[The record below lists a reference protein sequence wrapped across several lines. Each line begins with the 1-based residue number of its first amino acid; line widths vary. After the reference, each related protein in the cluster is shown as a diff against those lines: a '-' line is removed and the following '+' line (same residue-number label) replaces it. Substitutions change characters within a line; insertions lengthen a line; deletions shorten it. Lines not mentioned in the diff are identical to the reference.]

1 MSKVFII
8 GATGGVGS
16 KLGPMLISAGHQVS
30 ALHRN
35 PEQANELTKAGM
47 TPYCGDIMNM
57 RSEDFMNF
65 TLNCDVIVFS
75 AGAAGSGVDRT
86 SAIDGEGV
94 TKAIHAAIKNGISRF
109 YLVSA
114 FMDAGRDLP
123 QNDKFE
129 HYMKIKRQSDNALVA
144 TDLKWVILR
153 PGALTNEEGNGRV
166 NANLA
171 IPFGPVSR
179 SNVAAMLT
187 ELIQSPEIYRE
198 IIELTDGEVNV
209 QDAVKSLRR

>member
-1 MSKVFII
+1 
-8 GATGGVGS
+8 
-16 KLGPMLISAGHQVS
+16 MLINAGHQVS
-30 ALHRN
+30 GLHRN
-35 PEQANELTKAGM
+35 PEQAKDLLKAGVK
-47 TPYCGDIMNM
+47 PFCGDIMDM
-57 RSEDFMNF
+57 SSEDFVNL
-65 TLNCDVIVFS
+65 TQNYDVIIFS
-75 AGAAGSGVDRT
+75 AGAAGSGLDRT

-123 QNDKFE
+123 QKDKFE
-129 HYMKIKRQSDNALVA
+129 HYMSVKRQSDNALVA
-144 TDLKWVILR
+144 TGLKWVILR

-187 ELIQSPEIYRE
+187 ELVQSPDIYRE
-198 IIELTDGEVNV
+198 IIELTDGEIAV
-209 QDAVKSLRR
+209 QDAIKSLRR

>member
-57 RSEDFMNF
+57 SSEDFMNF
-65 TLNCDVIVFS
+65 TQDCDVIVFS
-75 AGAAGSGVDRT
+75 AGAAGSGVERT
-86 SAIDGEGV
+86 SAIDGDGV
-94 TKAIHAAIKNGISRF
+94 TKSIHAAIKNGIFRF

-129 HYMKIKRQSDNALVA
+129 HYMNVKRLSDNALVA
-144 TDLKWVILR
+144 TDLNWVILR

-179 SNVAAMLT
+179 SNVAATLT
-187 ELIQSPEIYRE
+187 ELIQNPKIYRE
-198 IIELTDGEVNV
+198 IIELTDGEVTV